1 MLKSALTI
9 IKSEP
14 ALITGAVQAI
24 LALVIAVG
32 VNLTAVQSGSI
43 LAATTAGLAAIAAMA
58 TRPVQVPA
66 LTGLITAVVTLL
78 AAFGVNRIQPGVVT
92 TLNGVIV
99 AIMALALRQH
109 VTPVV
114 TLNARAVAA
123 QANVA

>member
-43 LAATTAGLAAIAAMA
+43 LAATTAALAAIAAMT